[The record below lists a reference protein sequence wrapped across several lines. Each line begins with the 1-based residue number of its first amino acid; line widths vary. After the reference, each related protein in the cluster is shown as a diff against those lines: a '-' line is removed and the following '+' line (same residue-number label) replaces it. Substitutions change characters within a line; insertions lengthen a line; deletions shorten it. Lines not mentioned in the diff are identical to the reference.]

1 MKIILETCHIYV
13 FIDVILIRTSDF
25 IACKLNLPNSSI
37 CLFYFFCQ
45 KKFQGYMDLMLF
57 YCLYAMPPVVEYI
70 YINKDWSRNQTVNTL
85 NVEKL
90 PSTKYNRIFFFKHF

>member
-1 MKIILETCHIYV
+1 
-13 FIDVILIRTSDF
+13 
-25 IACKLNLPNSSI
+25 
-37 CLFYFFCQ
+37 
-45 KKFQGYMDLMLF
+45 MDLMLF

-90 PSTKYNRIFFFKHF
+90 PSTKYNRIFFFKY

>member
-1 MKIILETCHIYV
+1 
-13 FIDVILIRTSDF
+13 
-25 IACKLNLPNSSI
+25 
-37 CLFYFFCQ
+37 
-45 KKFQGYMDLMLF
+45 MDLMLF

-90 PSTKYNRIFFFKHF
+90 PSTKYNTIFFLNIFENFDRKKINVKMKMHTI